1 VHEPQ
6 KRAPGLRPQAPITGL
21 ARQARPAGVAPRI
34 LLLTSILI
42 RAADIVLGKTRRTGR
57 RRSARLRPAAARH
70 TFAAWTGRVQR
81 TLPGQ
86 HRVGCLISDEELV
99 PRIVALLADRA
110 ELARIQDRAW
120 ALGRRDGAIAARL
133 QKAAVGDIV
142 LMHDGARGI
151 NRPDELARVLPAF
164 LERIAREKLSAG
176 SLAE

>member
-1 VHEPQ
+1 M
-6 KRAPGLRPQAPITGL
+6 
-21 ARQARPAGVAPRI
+21 
-34 LLLTSILI
+34 
-42 RAADIVLGKTRRTGR
+42 LGKPGGLSVAEALACGRPLLATRSLHGQEGFNVRF
-57 RRSARLRPAAARH
+57 LE
-70 TFAAWTGRVQR
+70 
-81 TLPGQ
+81 Q
-86 HRVGCLISDEELV
+86 HRAGCLISDEELV
-99 PRIVALLADRA
+99 PRIAALLADRA

-133 QKAAVGDIV
+133 QKAAAGDIV

>member
-42 RAADIVLGKTRRTGR
+42 RAADIVLGKTQRTG
-57 RRSARLRPAAARH
+57 
-70 TFAAWTGRVQR
+70 
-81 TLPGQ
+81 
-86 HRVGCLISDEELV
+86 
-99 PRIVALLADRA
+99 RA

-164 LERIAREKLSAG
+164 LERIARDKLNAG